1 MGSDLQ
7 QRSSPQDLAQVKSPT
22 LRNVVRVARGL
33 TVAPLVAGASQSS
46 ALISL
51 GHYLSALE
59 CATISGLITC
69 ILIISLALA
78 DRVIDFMEK
87 RQPVKESQQ

>member
-7 QRSSPQDLAQVKSPT
+7 RRGAGQDLTEAKSHT
-22 LRNVVRVARGL
+22 LKSVVRLARGL

-51 GHYLSALE
+51 GHYLSALQ
-59 CATISGLITC
+59 CAAISGLITF
-69 ILIISLALA
+69 ILIVSLALA

-87 RQPVKESQQ
+87 RGPASGG